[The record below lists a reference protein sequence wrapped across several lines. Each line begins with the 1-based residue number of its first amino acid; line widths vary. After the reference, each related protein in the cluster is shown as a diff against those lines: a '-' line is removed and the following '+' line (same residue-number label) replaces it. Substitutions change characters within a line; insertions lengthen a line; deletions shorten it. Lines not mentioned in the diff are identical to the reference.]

1 MNQQK
6 SMLKKHF
13 IHYQYS
19 QKFNY
24 FIHHSLLVSV
34 YVIIST
40 LKNLARV
47 FVYIRHH
54 SLLVVVLI

>member
-24 FIHHSLLVSV
+24 FKHNSLLVSV

-40 LKNLARV
+40 LKN
-47 FVYIRHH
+47 
-54 SLLVVVLI
+54 